1 VGDALELHRAQGLQ
15 VDGLVD
21 AVGGRAA
28 DQDLARGRPGG
39 QAGGDVDGGAVDV
52 AVLEDHRAAVDAD
65 MGRRQAG
72 SWRLG
77 DHLEGGL
84 DGVGGLAEDE
94 HAGVAQPADRAAGV
108 AARDALD
115 EGAPAAPPRSSRSCS
130 LAPASRRRCSTW
142 AS

>member
-1 VGDALELHRAQGLQ
+1 MRSAA
-15 VDGLVD
+15 
-21 AVGGRAA
+21 GR
-28 DQDLARGRPGG
+28 LTRTSPRGRPGG

-77 DHLEGGL
+77 DHVEGGL

-94 HAGVAQPADRAAGV
+94 HAGVAQPADRAAGE
-108 AARDALD
+108 AAGDALD
-115 EGAPAAPPRSSRSCS
+115 EGGQAAGELGGGRVAALLGQPGV
-130 LAPASRRRCSTW
+130 AGEVD
-142 AS
+142 

>member
-39 QAGGDVDGGAVDV
+39 QAGGDVDGGAVEV

-65 MGRRQAG
+65 VGRRQAG

-94 HAGVAQPADRAAGV
+94 HAGVAQPADRA
-108 AARDALD
+108 
-115 EGAPAAPPRSSRSCS
+115 PA
-130 LAPASRRRCSTW
+130 
-142 AS
+142 